1 MNIFP
6 GLGGAPS
13 IPAPVDLQKKADEKA
28 GEDRT
33 ASALHATGR
42 GGGGPGT
49 QLAGPNSD
57 QDLGTVNQPRASGLV

>member
-13 IPAPVDLQKKADEKA
+13 IPAPVDPQKAADKKA
-28 GEDRT
+28 GEIRT
-33 ASALHATGR
+33 AEVLRATGS
-42 GGGGPGT
+42 GGSKTKT

-57 QDLGTVNQPRASGLV
+57 QDLGTVSQPRASGLI